1 MKSLRWRLLLIAGL
15 AVFSIYILIPTGIY
29 MSQPADLRNDQEHMN
44 KVLPGW
50 LPKQHLNLGLDLQ
63 GGVQLVL
70 GVNLTQAVENR
81 LSRLG
86 TDIGH
91 WGDQKDKP
99 KGIKTAYVVKGDSK
113 LRVEME
119 EGADS
124 SAILKTITKEYP
136 SLEKIAS
143 QGNYIDLVFRGDQI
157 QTIKDGALEQAER
170 VVRSRVDK
178 WGVTEPLINRRSD
191 GSIIAQLPGFKDP
204 EKAKEL
210 LGRTAQLKFKIVD
223 DEFRGL
229 EALAGSLPAEVQLD
243 RAGGMSLVSENR
255 EKLLEVTKGKI
266 PVDRELLV
274 GREQLAN
281 GKTQFRTYVVNAA
294 TEISGDD
301 VLDAIATTN
310 QDGMVQQP
318 IVSLRF
324 TTLGGKR
331 FEDVTGANVRKR
343 MAIVLDD
350 LVESAPVIN
359 QKISGGSAMIT
370 LGDGRNFDEKIKEAQ
385 DLAMVLK
392 SGALPA
398 TITILEQ
405 RQVGASLGPEL
416 GKQGVSGVVVGLFFV
431 FAFMVL
437 YYRRPGVI
445 ACVALIL
452 NGIYMLAAMSMFGFA
467 LTLPGI
473 AGFVLSLGMAVDANV
488 LINERIRD
496 ELRAGRS
503 PRAALDNGFKRVF
516 WTVID
521 SHVTALLAAFILLG
535 TNTSGPIRG
544 FAVTLAIGLVLSI
557 WTALYCSH
565 VFFDWALVR
574 QTDTSKI
581 LAWLGGQRATKT
593 RAFNFNFLRWD
604 VAATT
609 VAIGLSLAIVFAGA
623 YKGFNWSI
631 DFVGGTEVE
640 VSFSQN
646 VSPDQLRAAASKAD
660 IHDLT
665 IQSLAGGDRD
675 YLLRF
680 EELNAGKKNLTTA
693 EKDAAH
699 ASGGERVN
707 KLQDAIRKEL
717 AAASPNIK
725 RVDYVGPQIGKE
737 MRTQG
742 FVSMAYAILGIMIY
756 LAFRFD
762 FRFGSG
768 AVLKLIPD
776 VCGMLAFYFI
786 FWRSFDLTAVAALL
800 TGIGYSVND
809 AIVVFDRIRERLH
822 IDSGKSFAEQI
833 NTSLNECLVRTINT
847 SVTTNLSLVG
857 IIIFG
862 PESIRNFAIAMTVGI
877 VGATLTTNFVGST
890 YLLWIDKFLKLR
902 SGKIE
907 SAQKSVIR
915 PTSRSPV

>member
-1 MKSLRWRLLLIAGL
+1 MKSLRWRLMLIAGL
-15 AVFSIYILIPTGIY
+15 TLFSIYILIPTGIY
-29 MSQPADLRNDQEHMN
+29 MSEPAELRNDQEHMD
-44 KVLPGW
+44 KKLPAW
-50 LPKQHLNLGLDLQ
+50 LPKGHLNLGLDLQ

-81 LSRLG
+81 LARIG

-91 WGDQKDKP
+91 WSDEKSKP
-99 KGIKTAYVVKGDSK
+99 AGIKTAYVVKGETK
-113 LRVEME
+113 LRVETSP
-119 EGADS
+119 GADLDS
-124 SAILKTITKEYP
+124 IVKAVDKDYP
-136 SLEKIAS
+136 ALQKSGVDGAFV
-143 QGNYIDLVFRGDQI
+143 DFTFRGDQI

-178 WGVTEPLINRRSD
+178 WGVTEPVINRRSD

-229 EALAGSLPAEVQLD
+229 ESLSGKLPAEVQLD
-243 RAGGMSLVSENR
+243 RVGGVSLVSENR
-255 EKLLEVTKGKI
+255 DKIFEVTKGLI
-266 PVDRELLV
+266 PTDREILV
-274 GREQLAN
+274 SREILAT
-281 GKTQFRTYVVNAA
+281 GKQRFRSYVVKAA
-294 TEISGDD
+294 TEITGDD
-301 VLDAIATTN
+301 VLDATASMN
-310 QDGMVQQP
+310 QDGMAQQP

-331 FEDVTGANVRKR
+331 FEDVTGANIRKR

-350 LVESAPVIN
+350 IVESAPVIN
-359 QKISGGSAMIT
+359 GKIGGGSAMIT
-370 LGDGRNFDEKIKEAQ
+370 LGDGRDYDAKLKEAQ
-385 DLAMVLK
+385 ELGMVLK

-416 GKQGVSGVVVGLFFV
+416 GKRGLMGVGVGLVCV
-431 FAFMVL
+431 FIFMVL
-437 YYRRPGVI
+437 YYKRPGVI
-445 ACVALIL
+445 ACIALIL
-452 NGIYMLAAMSMFGFA
+452 NGVFLLAAMSMFGFA

-503 PRAALDNGFKRVF
+503 PRSALDNGFKRVF

-521 SHVTALLAAFILLG
+521 SHVTALLASFVLLG

-544 FAVTLAIGLVLSI
+544 FAVTLAIGLVLSL

-565 VFFDWALVR
+565 VLFDWALSR
-574 QTDTSKI
+574 QTDIAKI
-581 LAWLGGQRATKT
+581 MAWLGGEKARKIHH
-593 RAFNFNFLRWD
+593 FNFNFLKYD
-604 VAATT
+604 IAATGL
-609 VAIGLSLAIVFAGA
+609 AIVLSLAVLGVAVTR
-623 YKGFNWSI
+623 GFNWSI
-631 DFVGGTEVE
+631 DFIGGTEVE
-640 VSFSQN
+640 VSFNQN
-646 VSPDQLRAAASKAD
+646 VTPDQLRAAALKAD
-660 IHDLT
+660 IHDLS
-665 IQSLAGGDRD
+665 IQGLKGGEKD

-680 EELNAGKKNLTTA
+680 EEAKTHQGELTSA

-699 ASGGERVN
+699 TSGGAKVN
-707 KLQDAIRKEL
+707 KLQDVIRQDL
-717 AAASPNIK
+717 ASSGPNIT

-737 MRTQG
+737 MRNQG
-742 FVSMAYAILGIMIY
+742 FISMVYAILGIMIY

-768 AVLKLIPD
+768 AVIKLIPD
-776 VCGMLAFYFI
+776 SCAMLAFYLI
-786 FWRSFDLTAVAALL
+786 FWRSFDLTAIAALL

-809 AIVVFDRIRERLH
+809 VIVVFDRIRERMH
-822 IDSGKSFAEQI
+822 NEPEKGFAEQI
-833 NTSLNECLVRTINT
+833 NTSINETLTRTINT
-847 SVTTNLSLVG
+847 SFVTNLSLVG

-862 PESIRNFAIAMTVGI
+862 PDSIRNFAIAMSVGI
-877 VGATLTTNFVGST
+877 VGATLTTNFVGSS
-890 YLLWIDKFLKLR
+890 YLLWIDKFLRARK
-902 SGKIE
+902 K
-907 SAQKSVIR
+907 
-915 PTSRSPV
+915 TSTHGGSEGYQGTRSPV

>member
-15 AVFSIYILIPTGIY
+15 AVLSIYVLIPTGIY
-29 MSQPADLRNDQEHMN
+29 MSQPAELRNDQEHMN
-44 KVLPGW
+44 KVLPKW
-50 LPKQHLNLGLDLQ
+50 LPSGHLNLGLDLQ

-81 LSRLG
+81 LSRIG

-91 WGDQKDKP
+91 WSDQKDKP
-99 KGIKTAYVVKGDSK
+99 IGIKTAYVVKGETK
-113 LRVEME
+113 LRVETE
-119 EGADS
+119 TGADTA
-124 SAILKTITKEYP
+124 AIVKAITSDYQ
-136 SLEKIAS
+136 SLEKS
-143 QGNYIDLVFRGDQI
+143 STDGTLIDFIFRGDQI

-178 WGVTEPLINRRSD
+178 WGVTEPVINRRSD

-229 EALAGSLPAEVQLD
+229 ESLAGKLPPEVQLD
-243 RAGGMSLVSENR
+243 RVNGMSLVSESR
-255 EKLLEVTKGKI
+255 EKLLEVTKGAV
-266 PVDRELLV
+266 PVDREILL
-274 GREQLAN
+274 GREESSP
-281 GKTQFRTYVVNAA
+281 GRTQFRTYVVKAA
-294 TEISGDD
+294 TEITGDD
-301 VLDAIATTN
+301 VLDAIASTN

-331 FEDVTGANVRKR
+331 FEDVTGTNIRKR

-370 LGDGRNFDEKIKEAQ
+370 LGDGRDFDAKIKEAQ
-385 DLAMVLK
+385 ELAMVLK

-416 GKQGVSGVVVGLFFV
+416 GKRGVLGVAVGLLCV
-431 FAFMVL
+431 FAFMIL

-445 ACVALIL
+445 ACCALIL
-452 NGIYMLAAMSMFGFA
+452 NGIYLLAAMSMFGFA

-503 PRAALDNGFKRVF
+503 PRSALDNGFKRVF

-565 VFFDWALVR
+565 VFFDWALSR
-574 QTDTSKI
+574 QTDTKQI
-581 LAWLGGQRATKT
+581 LAWLGGERATKT
-593 RAFNFNFLRWD
+593 RNFNFNFLRWD

-609 VAIGLSLAIVFAGA
+609 VAIVLSLAVVTASA
-623 YKGFNWSI
+623 VKGFNWSI

-640 VSFSQN
+640 VSFAQA
-646 VSPDQLRAAASKAD
+646 VSPDQLRAAALKAD
-660 IHDLT
+660 IHDLS
-665 IQSLAGGDRD
+665 IQSLAGGEKD

-680 EELNAGKKNLTTA
+680 EEVKTHKGELTAA

-699 ASGGERVN
+699 ASGGARVN
-707 KLQDAIRKEL
+707 KLQDAIRSDL
-717 AAASPNIK
+717 AGVSPNIK

-737 MRTQG
+737 MRNQG
-742 FVSMAYAILGIMIY
+742 FISMAYAILGIMIY

-786 FWRSFDLTAVAALL
+786 FWRSFDLTAIAALL

-809 AIVVFDRIRERLH
+809 AIVVFDRIRERLD

-833 NTSLNECLVRTINT
+833 NASLNECLVRTINT

-857 IIIFG
+857 IIVFG
-862 PESIRNFAIAMTVGI
+862 PDSIRNFALAMSVGI
-877 VGATLTTNFVGST
+877 LGATLTTNFVGSS
-890 YLLWIDKFLKLR
+890 YLLWVDRLLSKKKAGMARVEGR
-902 SGKIE
+902 SVAHQG
-907 SAQKSVIR
+907 S
-915 PTSRSPV
+915 

>member
-1 MKSLRWRLLLIAGL
+1 MKSLRWRLMLIAGL

-29 MSQPADLRNDQEHMN
+29 MSQPAELRNDQEHMK
-44 KVLPGW
+44 KVLPSW
-50 LPKQHLNLGLDLQ
+50 LPSGHLNLGLDLQ

-81 LSRLG
+81 LSRIG

-91 WGDQKDKP
+91 WSDQKDKP
-99 KGIKTAYVVKGDSK
+99 TGIKTAYVVKGETK
-113 LRVEME
+113 LRVETE
-119 EGADS
+119 TGADTAS
-124 SAILKTITKEYP
+124 IIKAVTQDYP
-136 SLEKIAS
+136 SLEKS
-143 QGNYIDLVFRGDQI
+143 STDGTLIDFIFRGDQI

-178 WGVTEPLINRRSD
+178 WGVTEPVINRRSD

-229 EALAGSLPAEVQLD
+229 ETLAGKLPPEVQLD
-243 RAGGMSLVSENR
+243 RVSGMSLVSENR
-255 EKLLEVTKGKI
+255 EKLLEVTKGAV
-266 PVDRELLV
+266 PVDREILL
-274 GREQLAN
+274 GREELSP
-281 GKTQFRTYVVNAA
+281 GRTQFRTYVVKAA
-294 TEISGDD
+294 TEITGDD

-331 FEDVTGANVRKR
+331 FEDVTGANIRKR

-370 LGDGRNFDEKIKEAQ
+370 LGDGRDFDAKIKEAQ

-416 GKQGVSGVVVGLFFV
+416 GKRGVLGVIVGLCCV
-431 FAFMVL
+431 FAFMIL

-445 ACVALIL
+445 ACCALIL
-452 NGIYMLAAMSMFGFA
+452 NGVYMLAAMSMFGFA

-565 VFFDWALVR
+565 VFFDWALSR
-574 QTDTSKI
+574 QTDTNQI
-581 LAWLGGQRATKT
+581 LAWLGGERATKT
-593 RAFNFNFLRWD
+593 RTFNFNFLRWD
-604 VAATT
+604 VAATA
-609 VAIGLSLAIVFAGA
+609 VAITLSLAVVTASA
-623 YKGFNWSI
+623 VKGFNWSI

-640 VSFSQN
+640 VSFSQP
-646 VSPDQLRAAASKAD
+646 VSPDQLRAAALKAD
-660 IHDLT
+660 IHDLS

-680 EELNAGKKNLTTA
+680 EEAKTHKGELTAA

-699 ASGGERVN
+699 TSGGARVN
-707 KLQDAIRKEL
+707 KLQDAIRSDF
-717 AAASPNIK
+717 AASSPNIK

-737 MRTQG
+737 MRNQG
-742 FVSMAYAILGIMIY
+742 FISMAYAILGIMIY

-776 VCGMLAFYFI
+776 VCGMLGFYFL

-822 IDSGKSFAEQI
+822 IDGAKSFAEQI
-833 NTSLNECLVRTINT
+833 NVSLNECLVRTINT

-857 IIIFG
+857 IIVFG
-862 PESIRNFAIAMTVGI
+862 PDSIRNFAIAMTVGI
-877 VGATLTTNFVGST
+877 LGATLTTNFVGSS
-890 YLLWIDKFLKLR
+890 YLLWVDRLINRKNASSARVEGR
-902 SGKIE
+902 SMAHQG
-907 SAQKSVIR
+907 S
-915 PTSRSPV
+915 

>member
-1 MKSLRWRLLLIAGL
+1 MKSLRWRLMLIAGL
-15 AVFSIYILIPTGIY
+15 TLFSIYILIPTGIY
-29 MSQPADLRNDQEHMN
+29 MSQPAELRNDQDHMD

-50 LPKQHLNLGLDLQ
+50 LPKGHLNLGLDLQ

-81 LSRLG
+81 LSRIG

-91 WGDQKDKP
+91 WGEDAKKP
-99 KGIKTAYVVKGDSK
+99 AGIKTAYVIKGETK
-113 LRVEME
+113 LRVETNP
-119 EGADS
+119 GSDQA
-124 SAILKTITKEYP
+124 AIIKAIDKEYP
-136 SLEKIAS
+136 SIQKVGSDATS
-143 QGNYIDLVFRGDQI
+143 IDFSFRGDQI

-178 WGVTEPLINRRSD
+178 WGVTEPVINRRSD

-229 EALAGSLPAEVQLD
+229 ESLQGKLPAEVQLD
-243 RAGGMSLVSENR
+243 RAGGLALVSESR
-255 EKLLEVTKGKI
+255 EKILEVTKGLLPADREI
-266 PVDRELLV
+266 LLSRELL
-274 GREQLAN
+274 AD
-281 GKTQFRTYVVNAA
+281 GKQRFRSYVVKAA
-294 TEISGDD
+294 TEITGDD
-301 VLDAIATTN
+301 VLDAVASVN
-310 QDGMVQQP
+310 QDGMDQQP

-331 FEDVTGANVRKR
+331 FEEVTGANVRKR

-350 LVESAPVIN
+350 IVESAPVIN
-359 QKISGGSAMIT
+359 GKISGGSAMIT
-370 LGDGRNFDEKIKEAQ
+370 LGGGRDYQNKLQEAQ
-385 DLAMVLK
+385 QLSMVLK

-416 GKQGVSGVVVGLFFV
+416 GKRGILGVGVGLLCV
-431 FAFMVL
+431 FAFMIL

-452 NGIYMLAAMSMFGFA
+452 NGVFLLASMSMFGFA

-496 ELRAGRS
+496 ELRSGRS
-503 PRAALDNGFKRVF
+503 PRSALDNGFKRVF

-521 SHVTALLAAFILLG
+521 SHVTALLASFILLG

-544 FAVTLAIGLVLSI
+544 FAVTLAIGLILSL

-565 VFFDWALVR
+565 VFFDWALSR
-574 QTDTSKI
+574 QTDTNQI
-581 LAWLGGQRATKT
+581 LAWLGGEKAKKIHH
-593 RAFNFNFLRWD
+593 FNFNFLKFD
-604 VAATT
+604 VPATVMAVLLSIGVLG
-609 VAIGLSLAIVFAGA
+609 VAVT
-623 YKGFNWSI
+623 KGFNWSI
-631 DFVGGTEVE
+631 DFIGGTEVE
-640 VSFSQN
+640 VSFASS
-646 VSPDQLRAAASKAD
+646 VSPDELRAAALKAD
-660 IHDLT
+660 IHDLS
-665 IQSLAGGDRD
+665 IQGLKGGETD

-680 EELNAGKKNLTTA
+680 EEAKTHAGDLTNA

-699 ASGGERVN
+699 ASGGAKVN
-707 KLQDAIRKEL
+707 RLQDAIRQDL
-717 AAASPNIK
+717 AAKSPNIT
-725 RVDYVGPQIGKE
+725 RVDYVGPQIGNE
-737 MRTQG
+737 MRNQG
-742 FVSMAYAILGIMIY
+742 FISMAYAILGIMIY

-776 VCGMLAFYFI
+776 SCAMLAFYLI
-786 FWRSFDLTAVAALL
+786 FWRSFDLTAIAALL

-809 AIVVFDRIRERLH
+809 VIVVFDRIRERMH
-822 IDSGKSFAEQI
+822 HDSGKPFAEQI
-833 NTSLNECLVRTINT
+833 NTSINETLTRTINT
-847 SVTTNLSLVG
+847 SLVTNLSLVG

-862 PESIRNFAIAMTVGI
+862 PDSIRNFAIAMSVAI
-877 VGATLTTNFVGST
+877 VGATLTTNFVGSS
-890 YLLWIDKFLKLR
+890 YLLWIDKVLHARKNV
-902 SGKIE
+902 G
-907 SAQKSVIR
+907 V
-915 PTSRSPV
+915 RSPQLSGTAR

>member
-1 MKSLRWRLLLIAGL
+1 MKSLRWRLLFIAAL

-29 MSQPADLRNDQEHMN
+29 MSQPADLRNDQEHMK
-44 KVLPGW
+44 KVLPRW
-50 LPKQHLNLGLDLQ
+50 LPSGHLNLGLDLQ

-81 LSRLG
+81 LSRIG

-91 WGDQKDKP
+91 WADQKDKAR
-99 KGIKTAYVVKGDSK
+99 GIKTAYVVKGETT
-113 LRVEME
+113 LRVETE
-119 EGADS
+119 PGADVS
-124 SAILKTITKEYP
+124 SIVKSVTQDYP
-136 SLEKIAS
+136 SLEKS
-143 QGNYIDLVFRGDQI
+143 KSEGTLIDFIFRGDQI
-157 QTIKDGALEQAER
+157 QTIKNGALEQAER

-178 WGVTEPLINRRSD
+178 WGVTEPVINRRSD

-229 EALAGSLPAEVQLD
+229 EALAGKLPNEVQLD
-243 RAGGMSLVSENR
+243 RVGGMSLVSTSR
-255 EKLLEVTKGKI
+255 EKLLEITKGVV
-266 PVDRELLV
+266 PVDREVLL
-274 GREQLAN
+274 GREQLAV
-281 GKTQFRTYVVNAA
+281 GQTQFRTYVVKAA
-294 TEISGDD
+294 TEITGDD

-310 QDGMVQQP
+310 QDGMIQQP

-331 FEDVTGANVRKR
+331 FEDVTAANIRKR

-370 LGDGRNFDEKIKEAQ
+370 LGDGRDFEAKIKEAQ

-416 GKQGVSGVVVGLFFV
+416 GKRGVMGVLVGLCCV

-445 ACVALIL
+445 ACCALVL

-503 PRAALDNGFKRVF
+503 PRSALDNGFKRVF

-565 VFFDWALVR
+565 VFFDWALSR
-574 QTDTSKI
+574 QTETARI
-581 LAWLGGQRATKT
+581 LAWLGGERATKA
-593 RAFNFNFLRWD
+593 RNFNFNFLRWD

-609 VAIGLSLAIVFAGA
+609 VAIALSLGVVAAGA
-623 YKGFNWSI
+623 VKGFNWSI
-631 DFVGGTEVE
+631 DFIGGTEVE
-640 VSFSQN
+640 VSFNQN
-646 VSPDQLRAAASKAD
+646 VSPDQLRAAALKAE
-660 IHDLT
+660 IQDLS
-665 IQSLAGGDRD
+665 IQSLAGGERD

-680 EELNAGKKNLTTA
+680 EESKGHGREMSAA

-699 ASGGERVN
+699 ASGGTRVN
-707 KLQDAIRKEL
+707 KLQDAIRSDL

-737 MRTQG
+737 MRNQG
-742 FVSMAYAILGIMIY
+742 FISMAYAILGIMIY

-776 VCGMLAFYFI
+776 VCAMLAFYFI

-822 IDSGKSFAEQI
+822 VDAGKSFAEQI

-857 IIIFG
+857 IIVFG
-862 PESIRNFAIAMTVGI
+862 PDSIRNFAIAMTVGI
-877 VGATLTTNFVGST
+877 LGATLTTNFVGSS
-890 YLLWIDKFLKLR
+890 YLLWIDRYLSK
-902 SGKIE
+902 
-907 SAQKSVIR
+907 KS
-915 PTSRSPV
+915 PGSSQLSRRGAVSPGVG

>member
-29 MSQPADLRNDQEHMN
+29 MSQPAELRNDQEHMK

-50 LPKQHLNLGLDLQ
+50 LPGGHLNLGLDLQ

-81 LSRLG
+81 LSRIG

-91 WGDQKDKP
+91 WSDQKDKP
-99 KGIKTAYVVKGDSK
+99 TGIKTAYVVKGETK
-113 LRVEME
+113 LRVETE
-119 EGADS
+119 TGADTAS
-124 SAILKTITKEYP
+124 IIKAVTQDYP
-136 SLEKIAS
+136 SLEKS
-143 QGNYIDLVFRGDQI
+143 STDGTLIDFIFRGDQI

-178 WGVTEPLINRRSD
+178 WGVTEPVINRRSD

-229 EALAGSLPAEVQLD
+229 EALSGKLPPEVQLD
-243 RAGGMSLVSENR
+243 RVSGMSLVSESR
-255 EKLLEVTKGKI
+255 EKLLEVTKGAV
-266 PVDRELLV
+266 PVDREILL
-274 GREQLAN
+274 GREELTP
-281 GKTQFRTYVVNAA
+281 GRTQFRTYVVKAA
-294 TEISGDD
+294 TEITGDD

-331 FEDVTGANVRKR
+331 FEDVTGANIRKR

-370 LGDGRNFDEKIKEAQ
+370 LGDGRNFDAKIKEAQ

-416 GKQGVSGVVVGLFFV
+416 GKRGVLGVLVGLCCV
-431 FAFMVL
+431 FAFMIL

-445 ACVALIL
+445 ACCALIL

-503 PRAALDNGFKRVF
+503 PRSALDNGFKRVF

-557 WTALYCSH
+557 
-565 VFFDWALVR
+565 
-574 QTDTSKI
+574 
-581 LAWLGGQRATKT
+581 
-593 RAFNFNFLRWD
+593 
-604 VAATT
+604 
-609 VAIGLSLAIVFAGA
+609 
-623 YKGFNWSI
+623 
-631 DFVGGTEVE
+631 
-640 VSFSQN
+640 
-646 VSPDQLRAAASKAD
+646 
-660 IHDLT
+660 
-665 IQSLAGGDRD
+665 
-675 YLLRF
+675 
-680 EELNAGKKNLTTA
+680 
-693 EKDAAH
+693 
-699 ASGGERVN
+699 
-707 KLQDAIRKEL
+707 
-717 AAASPNIK
+717 
-725 RVDYVGPQIGKE
+725 
-737 MRTQG
+737 
-742 FVSMAYAILGIMIY
+742 
-756 LAFRFD
+756 
-762 FRFGSG
+762 
-768 AVLKLIPD
+768 
-776 VCGMLAFYFI
+776 
-786 FWRSFDLTAVAALL
+786 
-800 TGIGYSVND
+800 
-809 AIVVFDRIRERLH
+809 
-822 IDSGKSFAEQI
+822 
-833 NTSLNECLVRTINT
+833 
-847 SVTTNLSLVG
+847 
-857 IIIFG
+857 
-862 PESIRNFAIAMTVGI
+862 
-877 VGATLTTNFVGST
+877 
-890 YLLWIDKFLKLR
+890 
-902 SGKIE
+902 
-907 SAQKSVIR
+907 
-915 PTSRSPV
+915 